1 MILYVYWIGCNDVN
15 YFLFWFINMNKDS
28 KIFIAGGSGLVGS
41 SIIRSLLKK
50 GYSNIVSNY
59 LKRLP
64 TIHNNFV
71 RYVQLDL
78 TRQKETED
86 FFDEE
91 RPEFVF
97 LAAAKVGGILA
108 NNTYKAEF
116 IYDNIIIASNVIQ
129 AACKF
134 GTKKLL
140 NLGSS
145 CIYPKYAPQ
154 PMIEN
159 FLLTGELE
167 PTNEAYAVAKIAA
180 IKLCRY
186 YNEQYGTNFISVM
199 PTNLYGV
206 NDNFNLVSSHVLPAM
221 IRKIHLAMLLSEQR
235 YDLIKRDL
243 LTFGN
248 ATAKVGGDIIEIN
261 ESTPNATI
269 ITLMNHFG
277 IKTSSSSVTV
287 VLWGTGSPYREFLYS
302 EDLADAVIFLMEK
315 FDYQQIGEFINI
327 GSGIDLPIKE
337 LAYMVKEVVGF
348 NGDIFFDSTKPDGTP
363 KKLLDVERLHSLGW
377 RPKVELKEGIRKVYD
392 WYISQ

>member
-1 MILYVYWIGCNDVN
+1 MK
-15 YFLFWFINMNKDS
+15 KDS

-41 SIIRSLLKK
+41 SIIRSLLKS
-50 GYSNIVSNY
+50 GYSDIVSNY
-59 LKRLP
+59 LKRKP
-64 TIHNNFV
+64 AINNNFV
-71 RYVQLDL
+71 RYIQLDL

-91 RPEFVF
+91 RPDYVF

-154 PMIEN
+154 PMNEN

-199 PTNLYGV
+199 PTNLYGL

-221 IRKIHLAMLLSEQR
+221 IRKIHLAKLLSEQR